1 MAKSPQLDKVIEAFK
16 AYGESTCGLESV
28 EEFRASYEKFG
39 SQFPLAADIVCRPW
53 DAAGVPG
60 EWIVAPGAADDRALL
75 FLHGGGYSIGS
86 INTHREVVS
95 RISRAAGVMG
105 LAIDYR
111 LAPEH
116 PFPAAVDDAVA
127 VYRWLLSNGF
137 QPSRIAIS
145 GDSAGGGLTLAALLA
160 LKDAG
165 DPLPAAGIPLSA
177 WTDLEG
183 VGESMTT
190 LADVDPRVTKDV
202 LEYMAKNY
210 IGDRDPRMPLAA
222 PLYGDMRGLPPLLL
236 QVGGAEVLRDD
247 STRVVELAKAAGVDA
262 TVEVWDDMI
271 HDWHQFAYMLPEGQQ
286 AIDRIGEFIRQHM
299 K

>member
-1 MAKSPQLDKVIEAFK
+1 MAKSPQLDKVIEAFM
-16 AYGESTCGLESV
+16 AYGESTRGLESV
-28 EEFRASYEKFG
+28 VEFRASYERFG
-39 SQFPLAADIVCRPW
+39 SQFPLAADIVCQPV
-53 DAAGVPG
+53 DAGGVPG

-95 RISRAAGVMG
+95 RISRAAGVRG

-127 VYRWLLSNGF
+127 AYRWLLSSGF
-137 QPSRIAIS
+137 RPSRIAIS
-145 GDSAGGGLTLAALLA
+145 GDSAGGGLTLSTLLA

-183 VGESMTT
+183 IGESITT
-190 LADVDPRVTKDV
+190 LAEVDPLVTKDV
-202 LEYMAKNY
+202 LDYMAKNY

-286 AIDRIGEFIRQHM
+286 AIDRIGGFIRQHM